1 MFCITFLQITIC
13 NTNYINIITN
23 YIMKKPNKILN
34 HLKKQIQNE
43 KKNNQIHAKITYIH
57 KNTIHVSLKN
67 PTNMPKNTQIITH
80 HIKGIITKNNHKNLE
95 IKLLKPHKFKLHDK
109 IIIKNIQ
116 NEVITLKL
124 EKIVSQIENNQLNED
139 NLETLQL
146 LQTQINP
153 EYNTN
158 ITYYNHKLNK
168 NQNKA
173 IKRSLQTS
181 KFHLIQGPPGCGKTY
196 TIVNLIK
203 QLYKNK
209 KKILIC
215 SHTHIAVDNVV
226 EKLENIPD
234 DAILRIGDKNK
245 ISQNNLKYTIDEHI
259 KKEPE
264 YMEIQKCKDKI
275 DIIKNHS
282 YKSSMTNDLSTINNN
297 HESTLSRLFRKLL
310 PTNNMTTNYINEV
323 SYDENSIYEL
333 ECKINNIENSLNDTI
348 VRNVSIIAT
357 TVISASSFLIENVEF
372 DYVIMDEASQVPLY
386 LSLIALLKCEKFILI
401 GDNMQLEPIHNN
413 NTSMYLNKSIFTTL
427 LMLYPDNFTFLN
439 IQYRMNQEICDIA
452 SNLYY
457 DGKLKTYDKIANKKI
472 SVDNSSIFV
481 DDSPVVFID
490 TGGVSY
496 NEARINRSC
505 YNKFEAEVILSI
517 IKNLIDNDI
526 KCEDIGVISAYRC
539 QKLYIK
545 KLLEDNGINDV
556 EVDTVYRF
564 QGREKDVVI
573 LSFCKSNSGVLS
585 RFESDFISN
594 INQLNVSITRSHYK
608 LIMIGDLDFLT
619 HALNIKKLI
628 YMLGSFNVIHLSDMF

>member
-1 MFCITFLQITIC
+1 
-13 NTNYINIITN
+13 
-23 YIMKKPNKILN
+23 MKKPNKILN

-57 KNTIHVSLKN
+57 ENKIHVSLKN
-67 PTNMPKNTQIITH
+67 PTKIPKNTQIITH
-80 HIKGIITKNNHKNLE
+80 HIKGIITKNNYKNLE
-95 IKLLKPHKFKLHDK
+95 IKLTKPHKFRLHDK

-116 NEVITLKL
+116 NETITHKL

-153 EYNTN
+153 EYDTN

-173 IKRSLQTS
+173 VKKALQTS

-203 QLYKNK
+203 QLHKNK

-226 EKLENIPD
+226 EKLENIAD
-234 DAILRIGDKNK
+234 DDILRIGNKNK

-259 KKEPE
+259 KKAPE
-264 YMEIQKCKDKI
+264 YSEIQKYKDKI
-275 DIIKNHS
+275 EDIKSLTN
-282 YKSSMTNDLSTINNN
+282 KSSINNDPLIIDN
-297 HESTLSRLFRKLL
+297 NCESIFSRLFRKLL
-310 PTNNMTTNYINEV
+310 PTNNKTTNYINEV

-333 ECKINNIENSLNDTI
+333 ECKISNIENSLNDTI

-457 DGKLKTYDKIANKKI
+457 NGKLKTYDKIANKKI

-573 LSFCKSNSGVLS
+573 LSFCKSNNGVLS